1 MADPTTRWRLD
12 GIKAVVTGASRGI
25 GAGIAEELMELG
37 AEVLIAARDPDQ
49 VDAQVGQWRA
59 RGLLARGV
67 AADVTTASGRAA
79 IVAAVESELGALHC
93 LVNNAGTNL
102 RKDSVEY
109 ATDEVARIFDT
120 NLFSAWE
127 LCRAVYPLLKAA
139 RGCVVN
145 IASVAGSVA
154 VRSGAPYAMT
164 KAALDQ
170 LTRYLA
176 VEWAADGIRVNAI
189 DPWYIET
196 ALTRPVLGNPAF
208 MAGVLARTP
217 AGRVGQP
224 RDVAGLAAF
233 LCLPA
238 AAFVTGQCIAVD
250 GGFRALGFWPQPV
263 RLP

>member
-1 MADPTTRWRLD
+1 MTARWRLD
-12 GIKAVVTGASRGI
+12 GAKALVTGGSRGI
-25 GAGIAEELMELG
+25 GAAIAEELLSLGAQVMVVARNAEEVAARVAQWRERGLSAHGATADVSTPAGRGAAIEAVQRELG
-37 AEVLIAARDPDQ
+37 GLSCLI
-49 VDAQVGQWRA
+49 
-59 RGLLARGV
+59 
-67 AADVTTASGRAA
+67 
-79 IVAAVESELGALHC
+79 
-93 LVNNAGTNL
+93 NNAGTNL
-102 RKDSVEY
+102 RKASLEY

-127 LCRAVYPLLKAA
+127 LCRAAHPLLRAA
-139 RGCVVN
+139 GGGCIVG

-164 KAALDQ
+164 KAAIDH

-196 ALTRPVLGNPAF
+196 PLTRAVLDNPAF
-208 MAGVLARTP
+208 REGVLAHTP

-224 RDVAGLAAF
+224 QDVAALAAF

-238 AAFVTGQCIAVD
+238 SAYITGQCIAVD
-250 GGFRALGFWPQPV
+250 GGFRALGYWPDP
-263 RLP
+263 RTIR

>member
-1 MADPTTRWRLD
+1 MAERWKLD
-12 GIKAVVTGASRGI
+12 GSKALVTGGSRGI
-25 GAGIAEELMELG
+25 GAAIAEELLALG
-37 AEVLIAARDPDQ
+37 AEVMVVARKADE
-49 VDAQVGQWRA
+49 VAAQVAQWRT

-67 AADVTTASGRAA
+67 AADVTTAAGRAA
-79 IVAAVESELGALHC
+79 IVATVERELGGLHC
-93 LVNNAGTNL
+93 LVNNAGTNI
-102 RKDSVEY
+102 RKGSVEY
-109 ATDEVARIFDT
+109 ALDEVMRIFET

-127 LCRAVYPLLKAA
+127 LCRSAHPLLKAA

-145 IASVAGSVA
+145 IGSVAGSVA

-196 ALTRPVLGNPAF
+196 PLTRPVLDNPAF
-208 MAGVLARTP
+208 RAGVLARTP
-217 AGRVGQP
+217 AGRVGAPQ
-224 RDVAGLAAF
+224 DVAALAAF

-250 GGFRALGFWPQPV
+250 GGFRALGFWPEPVKQP
-263 RLP
+263 